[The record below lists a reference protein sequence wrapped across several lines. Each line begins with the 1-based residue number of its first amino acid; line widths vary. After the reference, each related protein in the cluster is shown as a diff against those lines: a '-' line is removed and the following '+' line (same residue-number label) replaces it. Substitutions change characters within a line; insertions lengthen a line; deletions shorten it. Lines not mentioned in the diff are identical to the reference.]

1 MDIQRKNVGRRKAI
15 RWAAAIIVVAG
26 IFVAG
31 AVAVTKMKPAAPGVA
46 GSTLWPGTAKR
57 GPMIRDVH
65 GLGTLVP
72 EDTMVIPALTD
83 GRIEKILIQ
92 PGNPVRANSVVMI
105 LTSPE
110 LESAL
115 KDQEF
120 QVKAAEADYQNLKAT
135 LSKAR
140 LDLQSQAVQTQ
151 ADLSTANL
159 QATRDQELLK
169 H

>member
-15 RWAAAIIVVAG
+15 RWVVSVVLVLG
-26 IFVAG
+26 IFGAG
-31 AVAVTKMKPAAPGVA
+31 AYAVKQMKPAAPGVA
-46 GSTLWPGTAKR
+46 GSVLWPGDVKR
-57 GPMIRDVH
+57 GPMIRDVR

-72 EDTMVIPALTD
+72 EDTMVIPAQTD
-83 GRIEKILIQ
+83 GRIERILIQ
-92 PGNPVRANSVVMI
+92 PGNPVRADSVVMI